1 MNASLAKVKSLPL
14 LEKRKHYKPFA
25 YPWTFEAYL
34 KMRKMDWGP
43 WEVPLDKDVYDWNN
57 NLTDAE
63 RNLLTQLFRFFTQ
76 ADCDIN
82 SGYHGRYIPA
92 FPHPEITMML
102 GAFATAEANH
112 MHAYSQLLDTVGM
125 PETEYQAFHE
135 FEEMQAKHD
144 YLFAQRK
151 GGDEVENLA
160 LDLAVFSAFGEGMQ
174 LFSSFA
180 ILMSFQRRKLMKGM
194 STIIE
199 WSIRD
204 EAHHVESMIELFHV
218 LIAENPSIWTDAFK
232 ALIYQTCRDMVELE
246 DRFIDL
252 AFEMGDIEGITVD
265 ECKLYI
271 RYIADR
277 RLLQLG
283 LKANY
288 GVTENPFDW
297 LDWLMNAETHTNF
310 FEGRATAYTKGGVIN
325 WDKAFSSI
333 DGPPKEEEKITRL
346 VVYGKQDCPYC
357 HLVKDSLARIDVD
370 FTYISLDDEAKRREF
385 YDRSG
390 TNSVP
395 QLYLTTRESSDAIP
409 QGEALGGWDKFGE
422 AVDKI
427 KKSVRPVPV

>member
-1 MNASLAKVKSLPL
+1 MSLLD
-14 LEKRKHYKPFA
+14 KREYFKPFD
-25 YPWTFEAYL
+25 YPFAFEAYL
-34 KMRKMDWGP
+34 KMRKLDWHP
-43 WEVPLDKDVYDWNN
+43 SEVPLDKDIFDWNER
-57 NLTDAE
+57 LTAGE
-63 RNLLTQLFRFFTQ
+63 RGLLTQLFRFFTQ
-76 ADCDIN
+76 ADCDIAG
-82 SGYHGRYIPA
+82 GYYERYIPA
-92 FPHPEITMML
+92 FPHPELRMMMGEF
-102 GAFATAEANH
+102 GAVEAKH
-112 MHAYSQLLDTVGM
+112 MHAYSLLLDTVGM

-135 FEEMQAKHD
+135 FEQMQAKHD

-151 GGDEVENLA
+151 GQDDVENLA

-180 ILMSFQRRKLMKGM
+180 ILMSFQRRGLMKGM
-194 STIIE
+194 ATIIE

-252 AFEMGDIEGITVD
+252 AFEMGEIEGITVD

-310 FEGRATAYTKGGVIN
+310 FEGRATAYTKGGVVN
-325 WDKAFSSI
+325 WEKAFDSI
-333 DGPPKEEEKITRL
+333 SDAKSRRKKAARL

-357 HLVKDSLARIDVD
+357 HLVKDSLARIGVG
-370 FTYISLDDEAKRREF
+370 YQYVSLDDEDQRQEF
-385 YDRSG
+385 YANSG
-390 TNSVP
+390 VKSVP
-395 QLYLTTRESSDAIP
+395 QMYLTNQSFSETNPS
-409 QGEALGGWDKFGE
+409 GEALGGWDSFDTHIEKLRKL
-422 AVDKI
+422 AK
-427 KKSVRPVPV
+427 